1 MAPTNFT
8 RVFDALNAAGVRYVV
23 VGGLATVLHG
33 LDRLTADIDLVV
45 DLEPGNARRAVEAL
59 LASGFRAGAPVDP
72 RDFADPA
79 RRREWVERE
88 GLRVFSF
95 WDASGSSPTVD
106 LFVEPPLPFEGL
118 WQRAR
123 DVELPDGRC
132 HLASLEDL
140 IALKEA
146 TGRESDREDA
156 RRLREIEQRM
166 GHDPK
171 P

>member
-8 RVFDALNAAGVRYVV
+8 RVFEALNQAGVRYVV

-45 DLEPGNARRAVEAL
+45 DLEEDNARRAVEAL
-59 LASGFRAGAPVDP
+59 LGVGFQAGVPVDP
-72 RDFADPA
+72 MGFADA
-79 RRREWVERE
+79 ATRRAWIERE
-88 GLRVFSF
+88 GLTVFSF
-95 WDASGSSPTVD
+95 WDTSGNSPTVD
-106 LFVEPPLPFEGL
+106 LFVESPLPFEGM
-118 WQRAR
+118 WERAR
-123 DVELPDGRC
+123 EVDLPDGRC

-140 IALKEA
+140 VALKEA
-146 TGRESDREDA
+146 TGRDSDREDA
-156 RRLREIEQRM
+156 RRLREIQKRM